1 MSQMSQVATGMANMS
16 LMNSGPG
23 PELRN
28 QKTVY
33 NSKFAQGSKTGQDV
47 KNTP

>member
-1 MSQMSQVATGMANMS
+1 MSQVATGMANMS
-16 LMNSGPG
+16 MMGGGQG

-33 NSKFAQGSKTGQDV
+33 NSKFAQGNKSGQDV
-47 KNTP
+47 KSTP